1 MRMPLMLE
9 SPERTQNAPAQAHL
23 WTRLGPGILFAGV
36 AIGTSHLVQSTRA
49 GALYGLGLLGVLVF
63 ANLIKYPG
71 FRIGPQYAA
80 ITSESL
86 LTGYARLGRWVVIV
100 IGLVLLFI
108 HSIFIAATAITASGI
123 ALAISSSALDARF
136 FAVGLIFLAI
146 GLVRGGGFGLLDNL
160 NKACVAVL
168 TLCTLVATVIVLPEV
183 RWELTLEPFHSLD
196 IGVFVFAVAL
206 MGFMPAGVDLSI
218 VHSLWTLEKGRERKP
233 NLQDTLMD
241 FHVGY
246 IGSAGLAVCFLL
258 MGAGVMQA
266 QGVTPASGAADFA
279 TQVISLYTST
289 LGQWS
294 AVVVGVCALAVM
306 FSTLLAIVDGLPRI
320 QVASL
325 QATRL
330 ANSESPSALWII
342 TCVQG
347 GLAILVLL
355 FLMSSFTRFIDFVT
369 ITSFIVGPFVAVL
382 NHVVATRD
390 PVPIEHRLAG
400 GLLWWSRLGIIALT
414 GVALGYFYFQFL
426 N

>member
-1 MRMPLMLE
+1 MLE

-100 IGLVLLFI
+100 IG
-108 HSIFIAATAITASGI
+108 AATAITASGI
-123 ALAISSSALDARF
+123 ALAIGSSTLDARF

-183 RWELTLEPFHSLD
+183 RWDLTVEPFHSMD

-218 VHSLWTLEKGRERKP
+218 VHSLWTLEKGRDREQ

-279 TQVISLYTST
+279 AQVISLYTST

-320 QVASL
+320 QVACL
-325 QATRL
+325 QAARL
-330 ANSESPSALWII
+330 ANSKSPSVLWII

-400 GLLWWSRLGIIALT
+400 GLLWWSRLGIIAMT

-426 N
+426 S